1 VCSKRWACLQLGG
14 LIHRK
19 KQAEDPT
26 AISMKGVVVAS
37 PKKSNIRV
45 NEESL
50 EVQSLKTMVLPER
63 YDDLGMLRARIDR
76 VQGLL
81 GTHLNDSEED
91 LLFEEV
97 RGSQTKVGIN
107 T

>member
-1 VCSKRWACLQLGG
+1 VCSKRWAGLQLGG

-26 AISMKGVVVAS
+26 AS
-37 PKKSNIRV
+37 PKKSNTRV